1 MWTLQQALEK
11 VGGFGA
17 YQKTTVVLLA
27 ILHSFSAYQV
37 YTFGYLTRAPPFLC
51 REGDSDWQEC
61 KKEEICAPGFSQE
74 WKFDTSDK
82 YYLKNF
88 FTEMDMTCWKQS
100 DINWMVQLQFVGFF
114 FGTPLFLIL
123 EKFGRIKAL
132 NLIIPILLLGTW
144 LVMQTD
150 SYNFMCIGFFLQ
162 GIGHIKKPLSY
173 GFPIENC
180 DKNSS
185 SMGISIIL
193 FFDMLVMFFFQFGAI
208 FITNDAIAIIRW
220 ACLTQSFVIL
230 LLPFFMLE
238 SPTWLIQNRRNDE
251 ARTVLNKIAE
261 FNGKDKS
268 NYVPKHVKLVL
279 KPLDEKQ
286 EGAV

>member
-1 MWTLQQALEK
+1 
-11 VGGFGA
+11 
-17 YQKTTVVLLA
+17 
-27 ILHSFSAYQV
+27 
-37 YTFGYLTRAPPFLC
+37 
-51 REGDSDWQEC
+51 
-61 KKEEICAPGFSQE
+61 
-74 WKFDTSDK
+74 
-82 YYLKNF
+82 
-88 FTEMDMTCWKQS
+88 MDMTCWSQGE
-100 DINWMVQLQFVGFF
+100 INWMVQLQFVGFF

-150 SYNFMCIGFFLQ
+150 SYNFMCMGFFLQ
-162 GIGHIKKPLSY
+162 GIAHIKKPLCY
-173 GFPIENC
+173 GFSIENC
-180 DKNSS
+180 DQHKYSL
-185 SMGISIIL
+185 GISIVL
-193 FFDMLVMFFFQFGAI
+193 MFDMLVMFFFQFGAI
-208 FITNDAIAIIRW
+208 FITNDAIAIVRW
-220 ACLTQSFVIL
+220 ACLSQSFVIL

-251 ARTVLNKIAE
+251 ARMVLNKIAE

-286 EGAV
+286 EGALQLEQTQKAADIKEIFSDLCKNNKLNETIQVSIFTLNCVLWYLNYFVVANMPGNIFVNGIALSFLDASSQLFGARIGMFLGAFRADKLI